1 MDRIERAELVVDLL
15 KGLNTFITEDELN
28 EMADL
33 YLLEDKSISIEPIK
47 DIEIPCSR
55 ELDEEWHRE
64 SI

>member
-15 KGLNTFITEDELN
+15 KGLNTLITEDELN

-33 YLLEDKSISIEPIK
+33 YLLENKSIEKIE
-47 DIEIPCSR
+47 DEVLCSK
-55 ELDEEWHRE
+55 ELDEEWARE